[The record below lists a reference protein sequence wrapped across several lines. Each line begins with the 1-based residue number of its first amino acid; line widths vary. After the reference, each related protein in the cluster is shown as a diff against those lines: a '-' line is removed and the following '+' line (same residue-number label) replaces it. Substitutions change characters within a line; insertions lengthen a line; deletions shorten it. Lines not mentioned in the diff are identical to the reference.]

1 MNYERQNFINGQIV
15 TADNLNYIEAGLEA
29 ISANARARNLLDNSD
44 FRNPVNQRAVT
55 STKWGGYNI
64 DRWSMFPSGTRGDEH
79 CGVVKNSYINLTST
93 VDGYVDFYQK
103 MERYDNIKGGTYTFT
118 AKLLY
123 NGNLVTSVC
132 TFAMGGEGYGK
143 NLTADGLVQFF
154 STSEG
159 NVLIRVNNNAGAANT
174 VSLVWAALYE
184 GEYTA
189 DTLPEYIPKGY
200 TAELLECQRYYL
212 KLEGSANV
220 SYPAYT
226 VSTTQT
232 DVTIPIAVP
241 MRVTPTLTVG
251 DVGGISVYAPS
262 SANTATAVVVQNS
275 RDHAIALRVTV
286 DLSTAWRV
294 ACARF
299 YTDVELSAD
308 L

>member
-1 MNYERQNFINGQIV
+1 MSYTKQTHVAGQKL
-15 TADNLNYIEAGLEA
+15 TAAQLNYMENGIMKAQ
-29 ISANARARNLLDNSD
+29 NVYNLLDNSD
-44 FRNPVNQRAVT
+44 FSNPVNQRAVT

-79 CGVVKNSYINLTST
+79 FGVVKNSYINLTST

-132 TFAMGGEGYGK
+132 TFVMGGEGHGK

-189 DTLPEYIPKGY
+189 DNLPPYVPKGY
-200 TAELLECQRYYL
+200 SAELAECQRYFFQIGTYSPIGNGYSV
-212 KLEGSANV
+212 GSENAR
-220 SYPAYT
+220 
-226 VSTTQT
+226 
-232 DVTIPIAVP
+232 IAI
-241 MRVTPTLTVG
+241 VTPVEMRIKPSLNDSFDLIIVGSGVSKTVTSITVG
-251 DVGGISVYAPS
+251 SKSGNIVRLNIVSSGLTAGSTYSAYMGG
-262 SANTATAVVVQNS
+262 TG
-275 RDHAIALRVTV
+275 ALQ
-286 DLSTAWRV
+286 
-294 ACARF
+294 
-299 YTDVELSAD
+299 LSAD

>member
-1 MNYERQNFINGQIV
+1 MSYTKQTHVAGQKL
-15 TADNLNYIEAGLEA
+15 TAAQLNYMENGIMTAQ
-29 ISANARARNLLDNSD
+29 NVYNLLDNSD
-44 FRNPVNQRAVT
+44 FSNPVNQRAVT

-79 CGVVKNSYINLTST
+79 FGVVENSYINLTST

-132 TFAMGGEGYGK
+132 TFVMGGEGHGK

-189 DTLPEYIPKGY
+189 ETLPAYVPKGY
-200 TAELLECQRYYL
+200 GAELAECQRYYWKTKMVFRSSENTMVSVL
-212 KLEGSANV
+212 NIQHPQSMRINPTISYDIVEGKEPSGYNLDIDGVSFYSA
-220 SYPAYT
+220 P
-226 VSTTQT
+226 
-232 DVTIPIAVP
+232 DDRFTIKN
-241 MRVTPTLTVG
+241 
-251 DVGGISVYAPS
+251 Y
-262 SANTATAVVVQNS
+262 SA
-275 RDHAIALRVTV
+275 
-286 DLSTAWRV
+286 
-294 ACARF
+294 
-299 YTDVELSAD
+299 SAD